1 MPKKFFT
8 VSKRTDVIQKIS
20 SLITLSPFEEE
31 MDILS
36 VVSRVASRDVFASFS
51 IPSFKKSLVDGF
63 AVHCED
69 TGGASNG
76 NPIPLKLVGETHI
89 GDFPSICLADD
100 EAVFTPTGGV
110 VVDGADAVVMFE
122 YTEMRG
128 NEIFITKEVSKGENV
143 LPVGDDIQKD
153 SIILEKGDFITP
165 EKVAG
170 IRSFGIKKVFVF
182 KPVKVG
188 IFATG
193 DELYDEGELGKGKI
207 YDSNSY
213 ALAAEVIKDGF
224 IANRYEIVK
233 DDKEKIISTLKT
245 ALNENDVVLMSGGTS
260 KGSFDFTVEA
270 IDLLGKPGVVI
281 HGMHLSPGKPTV
293 FGVIDGKLIV
303 GLSGNPLASFLVY
316 RSVVRNI
323 IFQKMGIKLKRKV
336 VFAEITENIP
346 SRKGREEFIIGKFSL
361 NKSKNFVTPIF
372 SESAFVSPLLFGDG
386 IITIPLMS
394 EGLKKGE
401 KVMFELW

>member
-1 MPKKFFT
+1 
-8 VSKRTDVIQKIS
+8 
-20 SLITLSPFEEE
+20 
-31 MDILS
+31 
-36 VVSRVASRDVFASFS
+36 
-51 IPSFKKSLVDGF
+51 
-63 AVHCED
+63 
-69 TGGASNG
+69 
-76 NPIPLKLVGETHI
+76 
-89 GDFPSICLADD
+89 
-100 EAVFTPTGGV
+100 
-110 VVDGADAVVMFE
+110 
-122 YTEMRG
+122 
-128 NEIFITKEVSKGENV
+128 
-143 LPVGDDIQKD
+143 
-153 SIILEKGDFITP
+153 
-165 EKVAG
+165 
-170 IRSFGIKKVFVF
+170 
-182 KPVKVG
+182 
-188 IFATG
+188 
-193 DELYDEGELGKGKI
+193 
-207 YDSNSY
+207 
-213 ALAAEVIKDGF
+213 
-224 IANRYEIVK
+224 
-233 DDKEKIISTLKT
+233 
-245 ALNENDVVLMSGGTS
+245 
-260 KGSFDFTVEA
+260 
-270 IDLLGKPGVVI
+270 LLGKPGVVI